1 MNLQKIVDEALLEL
15 QTIPSNI
22 DSLDVLSQAYLKI
35 VANIQDIL
43 KSNSSVLIEQPDD
56 IATKALRANDAFKS
70 ELIESLKFPL

>member
-15 QTIPSNI
+15 QTIPSNV

-43 KSNSSVLIEQPDD
+43 KSNSSVLIEQPED

>member
-15 QTIPSNI
+15 QTIPSNV